1 MENKHPINEFSD
13 STVQKIRDMI
23 DVNTIIGEPIK
34 TPDGILIIPVSRVSL
49 GFLSGG
55 ADWTKEAANN
65 KNFSAGTG
73 TGVTIKPVA
82 FLVVKEGDVKLIN
95 VNAPANSTADRI
107 VEIIPEV
114 MDKVSEWTGK
124 NKE

>member
-34 TPDGILIIPVSRVSL
+34 TPDGILIIPVSKVSL

-65 KNFSAGTG
+65 KNFSAGTS

-82 FLVVKEGDVKLIN
+82 FLVVKEGDVKLIS
-95 VNAPANSTADRI
+95 VNAPANSTVDRI
-107 VEIIPEV
+107 VEMVPEV
-114 MDKVSEWTGK
+114 MDKISEWTGK